1 MNKTTIYYLTSFLI
15 LTAVFFTNLF
25 EILNANFGEFQK
37 DSESIVIGKLAVS
50 QREGIFYE
58 SGLTGTYGSLLTTNQ
73 YDIYINNKV
82 VKKENYTSY
91 LSQIGGQG
99 IFFSFIDKLSPLSND
114 NNLKLFYL
122 ITAGLTSLI
131 FTLFLKWVVQQF
143 GFVTSIITLLLIISS
158 YWIIIFSK
166 NIWWSLW
173 SFYLPFILILRYFE
187 KNRTSKISFI
197 NIGIISNLLIFI
209 KCFFTGY
216 EYITTTLIMF
226 MMPIIFYSLSDN
238 WSLLKFFKIAF
249 SAAFGAIIGIIVSIL
264 VLLFQLSHL
273 NSQKI
278 NGWNYLL
285 ETFTRRSYD
294 NPNKYLDPVYNQSMK
309 SSVWEIL
316 KIYFNGNQFVFKSH
330 NFNLSISFFHCIC
343 VLIIATFFILLKY
356 NSKKYIA
363 LTITLWISILAPLSW
378 FVIFKSHSYIHTHMN
393 FIVWYMPF
401 MLFGFVL
408 IGNCVSQLFRKKY
421 KY

>member
-25 EILNANFGEFQK
+25 GILNANFSEFQK

-82 VKKENYTSY
+82 VKKETYTTY

-99 IFFSFIDKLSPLSND
+99 IFFSFIDKLSPLSNE

-143 GFVTSIITLLLIISS
+143 GLVTSIITLLLIITS

-197 NIGIISNLLIFI
+197 NIGIISNFLIFI

-238 WSLLKFFKIAF
+238 WSLLKFLKIAF
-249 SAAFGAIIGIIVSIL
+249 SAACGAIIGVIVSIL

-294 NPNKYLDPVYNQSMK
+294 NPNKYLDPVYNHSMK
-309 SSVWEIL
+309 SSIWEVL

-343 VLIIATFFILLKY
+343 VFIIATFFILLKY
-356 NSKKYIA
+356 NSKKNIA
-363 LTITLWISILAPLSW
+363 LTITLWVSILAPLSW
-378 FVIFKSHSYIHTHMN
+378 FVIFKSHSFIHTHMN

-408 IGNCVSQLFRKKY
+408 IGNCVNQLFRKKI
-421 KY
+421 

>member
-1 MNKTTIYYLTSFLI
+1 LNKTTIYYLTSFLI

-25 EILNANFGEFQK
+25 GILNANFGEFQK

-73 YDIYINNKV
+73 YDIYTNNKV
-82 VKKENYTSY
+82 VKKENYISY

-99 IFFSFIDKLSPLSND
+99 IFFSFIDKLSPLSNE

-143 GFVTSIITLLLIISS
+143 GLVTSIITLLLIISS

-197 NIGIISNLLIFI
+197 KIGIISSALLFI

-238 WSLLKFFKIAF
+238 WSLLKFLKIAF

-309 SSVWEIL
+309 SSIWEVL

-343 VLIIATFFILLKY
+343 VLIIGTIFILLKY
-356 NSKKYIA
+356 NSKKNIA
-363 LTITLWISILAPLSW
+363 LTITLWVSILAPLSW

-408 IGNCVSQLFRKKY
+408 IGNCVNQLFRKKI
-421 KY
+421 

>member
-25 EILNANFGEFQK
+25 GILNANFGEFQK

-73 YDIYINNKV
+73 YDIYTNNKV
-82 VKKENYTSY
+82 VKKENYISY

-99 IFFSFIDKLSPLSND
+99 IFFSFIDKLSPLSNE

-143 GFVTSIITLLLIISS
+143 GLVTSIITLLLIISS

-197 NIGIISNLLIFI
+197 KIGIISSALLFI

-238 WSLLKFFKIAF
+238 WSLLKFLKIAF

-309 SSVWEIL
+309 SSIWEVL

-343 VLIIATFFILLKY
+343 VLIIGTIFILLKY
-356 NSKKYIA
+356 NSKKNIA
-363 LTITLWISILAPLSW
+363 LTITLWVSILAPLSW

-408 IGNCVSQLFRKKY
+408 IGNCVNQLFRKKI
-421 KY
+421 

>member
-1 MNKTTIYYLTSFLI
+1 MLNKITIYYLTSFLI
-15 LTAVFFTNLF
+15 LTAIFFTNLF
-25 EILNANFGEFQK
+25 GILNANFGEFQK

-73 YDIYINNKV
+73 YDIYTNNKA
-82 VKKENYTSY
+82 VKKENYTTY

-99 IFFSFIDKLSPLSND
+99 IFFSFIDKLSPLSNE

-143 GFVTSIITLLLIISS
+143 GLVTSIITLLLIISS

-197 NIGIISNLLIFI
+197 KIGVISSGLLFV

-238 WSLLKFFKIAF
+238 WSLLKFLKIAF
-249 SAAFGAIIGIIVSIL
+249 SAAFGAIIGIIISIL

-294 NPNKYLDPVYNQSMK
+294 KPNKYLDPVYNQSMK
-309 SSVWEIL
+309 SSIWEVL

-330 NFNLSISFFHCIC
+330 NFNLSISFFQCIC
-343 VLIIATFFILLKY
+343 VLIIATLFIVLKY
-356 NSKKYIA
+356 NTKKNIA
-363 LTITLWISILAPLSW
+363 LTITLWVSILAPLSW
-378 FVIFKSHSYIHTHMN
+378 FVIFKSHSFIHTHMN

-408 IGNCVSQLFRKKY
+408 IGNCVSQLFRKKI
-421 KY
+421 

>member
-25 EILNANFGEFQK
+25 GILNANFGEFQK

-73 YDIYINNKV
+73 YDIYTNNKV
-82 VKKENYTSY
+82 VKKETYTTY

-99 IFFSFIDKLSPLSND
+99 IFFSFIDKLSPLSNE

-143 GFVTSIITLLLIISS
+143 GLVTSIITLLLIITS

-197 NIGIISNLLIFI
+197 KIGIISSFLIFI

-309 SSVWEIL
+309 SSIWQVL

-330 NFNLSISFFHCIC
+330 NFSLSISFFQCIC
-343 VLIIATFFILLKY
+343 VFIIATFFILLKY
-356 NSKKYIA
+356 NSKKNIA
-363 LTITLWISILAPLSW
+363 LTITLWASILAPLSW